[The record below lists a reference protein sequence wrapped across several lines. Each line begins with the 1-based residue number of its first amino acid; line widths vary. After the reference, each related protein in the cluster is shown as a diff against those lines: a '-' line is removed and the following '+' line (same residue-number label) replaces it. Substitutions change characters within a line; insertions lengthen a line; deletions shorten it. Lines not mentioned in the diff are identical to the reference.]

1 MKDALLEEQQ
11 TLKSLI
17 IFIKENSTIF
27 QEIDQEE
34 DELIAETK
42 KLQEDLMKINSV
54 NRVNIHQW
62 AKKYVYLIFS
72 KFVG

>member
-54 NRVNIHQW
+54 NRVNIHQ
-62 AKKYVYLIFS
+62 
-72 KFVG
+72 